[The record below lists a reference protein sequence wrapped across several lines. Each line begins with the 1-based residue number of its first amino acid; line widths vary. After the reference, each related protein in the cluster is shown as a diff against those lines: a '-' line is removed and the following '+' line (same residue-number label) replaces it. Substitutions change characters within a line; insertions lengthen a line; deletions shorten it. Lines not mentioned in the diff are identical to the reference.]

1 MTSKKLN
8 KNTQNNIIGKKIK
21 KEVDAQNNIPSKIST
36 SSMNLLSD
44 ADKVNNGLFYRKQ
57 ENTI

>member
-1 MTSKKLN
+1 MTSKKFN

-21 KEVDAQNNIPSKIST
+21 KEVDAQNNIPSKIPT
-36 SSMNLLSD
+36 SSMNILSD
-44 ADKVNNGLFYRKQ
+44 DDKVNNGLFYRKQ